1 MVKITE
7 LKGEKGFFKKVYAE
21 NYYGT
26 FDFKLKFAEENK
38 NCEIKQNTMVYCD
51 TDQMT
56 IEVWID
62 EPNIKDY
69 NFCVETVKIE
79 RL

>member
-1 MVKITE
+1 MIKITE

-26 FDFKLKFAEENK
+26 FNFKLKFEEESK
-38 NCEIKQNTMVYCD
+38 NCDINETIIVYCN
-51 TDQMT
+51 TDQMS

-62 EPNIKDY
+62 EPNIENYK
-69 NFCVETVKIE
+69 FIVETYKIE